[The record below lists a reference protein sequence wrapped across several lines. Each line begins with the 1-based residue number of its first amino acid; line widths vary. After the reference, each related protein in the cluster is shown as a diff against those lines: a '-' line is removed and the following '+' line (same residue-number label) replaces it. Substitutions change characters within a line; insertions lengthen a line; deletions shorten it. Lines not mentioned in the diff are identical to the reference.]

1 MSDQHQESRPVRK
14 FNDRKSA
21 APRKENER
29 RYGKPAPHADGERR
43 YGKPAPHADGE
54 RRYGKPAPHADGE
67 RRFGKPAPHADGERR
82 YGKPAPRADG
92 ERRYG
97 KPAPHTDGE
106 RRYGKPA
113 PRADGERRYGK
124 PAPRADGERRYG
136 KPAPRADGERRFGKP
151 APHADGERR
160 YGKPAPVND
169 GLAARR
175 AAYRV
180 LCEVTENGAYA
191 ALALDRQLT
200 RSGLSTADRHLAA
213 SLVYD
218 TLDNQM
224 RLDWALSKFL
234 QKEDTEPKLRIILR
248 LGACQILLYDK
259 IPESAAVNTAVSLC
273 KDAGLEGLSGVCNA
287 ILRNLIRGRD
297 EIVYPDET
305 QEPEK
310 FLSVMFSVPEWLVRQ
325 LIADY
330 GYPTAKAIVSYRQ
343 REAGA
348 TLRPNLMQLDHAAFK
363 KLLNSKVWK
372 WEKGQAPDAYIVHG
386 AADLAQ
392 DADFQS
398 GRFSIQSESSMFAAL
413 ALTVRPG
420 MQVLDVCAAPGG
432 KTCYLAERMNGTGR
446 VQSWDLHPHRVRLI
460 EAQARRLHLDNVRPM
475 ARDATALRDE
485 LVQTM
490 DAVLLDAPCSGT
502 GVMAG
507 KPDVKYRV
515 TAEGVAE
522 LAETQRKLLDT
533 CCQYVKRGGQFVYS
547 TCSLLPEENAQQ
559 LHAFLERHPEF
570 ELLPLPETFPA
581 HLRDHAGADGLQIL
595 PCRDGLDGFFIA
607 LMRRK
612 A

>member
-21 APRKENER
+21 APRKEDERRYGKPAPHTDSER

-43 YGKPAPHADGE
+43 YGKPAPRTDGERRFGKPAPHADGERRFGKPAPHADSE

-67 RRFGKPAPHADGERR
+67 RRFGKPAPHTDSERR
-82 YGKPAPRADG
+82 YGKPAAPHANG
-92 ERRYG
+92 ERRYS
-97 KPAPHTDGE
+97 
-106 RRYGKPA
+106 
-113 PRADGERRYGK
+113 
-124 PAPRADGERRYG
+124 
-136 KPAPRADGERRFGKP
+136 KP

-160 YGKPAPVND
+160 FGNPAPVND

-287 ILRNLIRGRD
+287 ILRNLIRSRD

-348 TLRPNLMQLDHAAFK
+348 TLRPNLMQLDHAAFE

>member
-21 APRKENER
+21 APRKEDERRYGKPAPHTDSER

-43 YGKPAPHADGE
+43 YGKPAPRTDGERRFGKPAPHADGERRFGKPAPHADSE

-67 RRFGKPAPHADGERR
+67 RRFGKPAPHTDSERR
-82 YGKPAPRADG
+82 YGKPAAPHANG
-92 ERRYG
+92 ERRYS
-97 KPAPHTDGE
+97 
-106 RRYGKPA
+106 
-113 PRADGERRYGK
+113 
-124 PAPRADGERRYG
+124 
-136 KPAPRADGERRFGKP
+136 KP

-160 YGKPAPVND
+160 FGNPAPVND

-259 IPESAAVNTAVSLC
+259 IPESAAVNTTVSLC

-287 ILRNLIRGRD
+287 ILRNLIRSRD

-348 TLRPNLMQLDHAAFK
+348 TLRPNLMQLDHAAFE

>member
-1 MSDQHQESRPVRK
+1 
-14 FNDRKSA
+14 
-21 APRKENER
+21 
-29 RYGKPAPHADGERR
+29 
-43 YGKPAPHADGE
+43 
-54 RRYGKPAPHADGE
+54 
-67 RRFGKPAPHADGERR
+67 
-82 YGKPAPRADG
+82 
-92 ERRYG
+92 
-97 KPAPHTDGE
+97 
-106 RRYGKPA
+106 
-113 PRADGERRYGK
+113 
-124 PAPRADGERRYG
+124 
-136 KPAPRADGERRFGKP
+136 
-151 APHADGERR
+151 
-160 YGKPAPVND
+160 
-169 GLAARR
+169 
-175 AAYRV
+175 
-180 LCEVTENGAYA
+180 
-191 ALALDRQLT
+191 
-200 RSGLSTADRHLAA
+200 
-213 SLVYD
+213 
-218 TLDNQM
+218 M

-297 EIVYPDET
+297 EIVYPGET

-348 TLRPNLMQLDHAAFK
+348 TLRPNLMQLDHAAFE

-502 GVMAG
+502 GVLSQ
-507 KPDVKYRV
+507 KPDIKLRLKESDLPAIV
-515 TAEGVAE
+515 
-522 LAETQRKLLDT
+522 ETQKKLLNT
-533 CCQYVKRGGQFVYS
+533 VCRYVRPGGLLVYS
-547 TCSLLPEENAQQ
+547 TCSVLPEENKAQIE
-559 LHAFLERHPEF
+559 AFLKEHPEYTT
-570 ELLPLPETFPA
+570 EPMPLSFPA
-581 HLRDHAGADGLQIL
+581 ELRQQQDALGLQL
-595 PCRDGLDGFFIA
+595 LGFRDQVEGFYIVR
-607 LMRRK
+607 LRRNY
-612 A
+612 

>member
-1 MSDQHQESRPVRK
+1 MSDQHQESRPV
-14 FNDRKSA
+14 
-21 APRKENER
+21 PER
-29 RYGKPAPHADGERR
+29 RYGKPAPKAANTRYGKPAASHPEGERR
-43 YGKPAPHADGE
+43 YGKPATPRPEGE
-54 RRYGKPAPHADGE
+54 RRYGKPAAPRPEGE
-67 RRFGKPAPHADGERR
+67 HRYGKPAAPRPEGERR
-82 YGKPAPRADG
+82 YGKPAAPRPEG

-97 KPAPHTDGE
+97 KPAARRAEGE

-113 PRADGERRYGK
+113 ARRAEGERRYGR
-124 PAPRADGERRYG
+124 PATPRPED
-136 KPAPRADGERRFGKP
+136 
-151 APHADGERR
+151 ERR

-175 AAYRV
+175 VAYRV
-180 LCEVTENGAYA
+180 LCEVAENGAYA
-191 ALALDRQLT
+191 ALALDRHLT
-200 RSGLSTADRHLAA
+200 RSGLSLADRHLAA

-224 RLDWALSKFL
+224 RLDWALAKFL
-234 QKEDTEPKLRIILR
+234 QKEDTDTKLRVILR
-248 LGACQILLYDK
+248 LGACQLLLYDK

-287 ILRNLIRGRD
+287 ILRNLIRGRE

-310 FLSVMFSVPEWLVRQ
+310 FLSVMFSVPEELVRM

-330 GYPTAKAIVSYRQ
+330 GYAAAKAIVSYRQ

-348 TLRPNLMQLDHAAFK
+348 TVRPNLMQLDHAAFE
-363 KLLNSKVWK
+363 KLLNGKVWQ
-372 WEKGQAPDAYIVHG
+372 WQKGQSPDAYIIHG
-386 AADLAQ
+386 AADIAK
-392 DADFQS
+392 DADFQA

-446 VQSWDLHPHRVRLI
+446 VQSWDLHEHRVRLI

-475 ARDATALRDE
+475 ARDATVLRDE

-507 KPDVKYRV
+507 KPDVKYRIN
-515 TAEGVAE
+515 AEGVEA
-522 LAETQRKLLDT
+522 LTETQRKLLDT
-533 CCQYVKRGGQFVYS
+533 CCQYVKRGGQLVYS
-547 TCSLLPEENAQQ
+547 TCSILPEENARQ

-570 ELLPLPETFPA
+570 ELMPLPETFPA

>member
-29 RYGKPAPHADGERR
+29 RYGKPAT
-43 YGKPAPHADGE
+43 HADGE

-82 YGKPAPRADG
+82 FGKPAPHADG

-97 KPAPHTDGE
+97 KPAPH
-106 RRYGKPA
+106 
-113 PRADGERRYGK
+113 ADGERRYGK
-124 PAPRADGERRYG
+124 PVPH
-136 KPAPRADGERRFGKP
+136 ADGERRFGKP

-160 YGKPAPVND
+160 YGKPAPHADGERRFGKPAPHTDGERRFAKPAPVND

-310 FLSVMFSVPEWLVRQ
+310 FLSVMFSVRQ

-348 TLRPNLMQLDHAAFK
+348 TLRPNLMQLDHAAFE

-533 CCQYVKRGGQFVYS
+533 CCQYVKRGGQLVYS